1 MDCWNYC
8 CLTQAN
14 CHTLLPD
21 GKFQRGKK
29 KVSVHDVQE
38 WSLRLRENKLSLDEF
53 NIRKKQSQI
62 QKMIGFTNEDQK
74 EKEITEGLTLLTINK
89 EKSIEES
96 PKKQKKD
103 DQLNKFE
110 EALISRE
117 KSIRAK
123 EKLLDD
129 MLVFCEA
136 SFEMNNTGKKDIFH
150 SSATSD

>member
-1 MDCWNYC
+1 
-8 CLTQAN
+8 
-14 CHTLLPD
+14 
-21 GKFQRGKK
+21 
-29 KVSVHDVQE
+29 
-38 WSLRLRENKLSLDEF
+38 
-53 NIRKKQSQI
+53 
-62 QKMIGFTNEDQK
+62 MIGFTNEDQK

-136 SFEMNNTGKKDIFH
+136 SFEMNNTGKKDIFN

>member
-21 GKFQRGKK
+21 GKFQKGKK

-103 DQLNKFE
+103 PMPSGEWELNFGKVWFVRIGI
-110 EALISRE
+110 LMNIS
-117 KSIRAK
+117 
-123 EKLLDD
+123 
-129 MLVFCEA
+129 
-136 SFEMNNTGKKDIFH
+136 
-150 SSATSD
+150 